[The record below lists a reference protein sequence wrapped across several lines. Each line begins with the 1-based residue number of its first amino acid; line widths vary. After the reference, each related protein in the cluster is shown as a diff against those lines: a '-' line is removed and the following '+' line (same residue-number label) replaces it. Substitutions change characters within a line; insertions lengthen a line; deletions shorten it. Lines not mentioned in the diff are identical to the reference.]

1 MDSRFS
7 NARFAQDISV
17 KFPLLS
23 DWKRDATKAYELFNE
38 QTGYGTRAT
47 FLIDKEGKIKYLEVG
62 NTAVDPSGV
71 SEACNVLEK
80 KKEIQNRKNLEK
92 QIEKKP

>member
-7 NARFAQDISV
+7 NARFAKDINV
-17 KFPLLS
+17 TLPLLS
-23 DWKRDATKAYELFNE
+23 DWKRDTTKAYGLFNE
-38 QTGYGTRAT
+38 ETGYGTRAT

-62 NTAVDPSGV
+62 NTAVNPSGA
-71 SEACNVLEK
+71 SEACDLLER
-80 KKEIQNRKNLEK
+80 KKEIQTRKELEK

>member
-7 NARFAQDISV
+7 NARFAKDINV
-17 KFPLLS
+17 TLPLLS
-23 DWKRDATKAYELFNE
+23 DWKRDTTKAYGLFNE
-38 QTGYGTRAT
+38 ATGYGTRAT
-47 FLIDKEGKIKYLEVG
+47 FLIDKEGIIKYLEVG

-71 SEACNVLEK
+71 SDACNLLEK
-80 KKEIQNRKNLEK
+80 KKQDQTRKEVEK